1 MLRKDHQSKIWVS
14 RCEAQIGGV
23 LEVLEKERA
32 AIASPYWFGAAIGH
46 ADIAVAC
53 VLRFTR
59 EAHPQLFDAARYP
72 ALSAHAARCERLP
85 VFAEIAQKL
94 NPPSGD

>member
-1 MLRKDHQSKIWVS
+1 M
-14 RCEAQIGGV
+14 

-32 AIASPYWFGAAIGH
+32 GIATPYWFGARIGH

-53 VLRFTR
+53 VLRFTS
-59 EAHPQLFDAARYP
+59 EAHPQLFDATRYP

-85 VFAEIAQKL
+85 VFAEIVQPL
-94 NPPSGD
+94 IPPSGD